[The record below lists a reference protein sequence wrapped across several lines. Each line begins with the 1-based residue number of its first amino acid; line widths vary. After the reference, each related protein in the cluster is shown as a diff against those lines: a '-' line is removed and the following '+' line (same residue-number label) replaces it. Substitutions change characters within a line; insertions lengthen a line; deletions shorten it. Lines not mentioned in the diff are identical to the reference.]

1 MFTNCSFET
10 SPICSCLLQ
19 ETASRK
25 KELIRN
31 EFSEI
36 KALIEERENE
46 IMKAITEEEKRVWN
60 KFDYIYSVLG
70 NKKNEIQS
78 FKDQIEMAL
87 TESDDVLFLKR
98 AAALQKKSTK
108 EAFVPAVEMDQNVMH
123 STYQAAITLKD
134 VVKLSVIKS
143 REKKE
148 DGTVSL
154 GKLAFSVFALSWNK
168 GSF

>member
-1 MFTNCSFET
+1 MLVSRKGSAHVPQSFSRLFCLQT
-10 SPICSCLLQ
+10 VLLKPLPIYSCLLQ

-70 NKKNEIQS
+70 NKKNEIHS
-78 FKDQIEMAL
+78 LKDQIEMAL
-87 TESDDVLFLKR
+87 TESDDVLFLKVMCHLNVNPVLHSR
-98 AAALQKKSTK
+98 
-108 EAFVPAVEMDQNVMH
+108 MQNDKN
-123 STYQAAITLKD
+123 L
-134 VVKLSVIKS
+134 L
-143 REKKE
+143 
-148 DGTVSL
+148 
-154 GKLAFSVFALSWNK
+154 
-168 GSF
+168 